1 MFETHWVCLKG
12 ALNDEQKLVKNL
24 IPSFLK
30 IKLLVMKQDLITCD
44 KYFQYLLIL
53 LYNWDTLI
61 VDFALIDGIMLY
73 F

>member
-1 MFETHWVCLKG
+1 
-12 ALNDEQKLVKNL
+12 
-24 IPSFLK
+24 
-30 IKLLVMKQDLITCD
+30 MKQDLITCD
-44 KYFQYLLIL
+44 KIFQYLLIL